1 MVRFSCTL
9 MREKT
14 RRPSGTCTTPRA
26 TIWSARICVSSLPSW
41 LMEVSSGVLSSPL
54 MVRSV
59 VVLPAPL
66 PPMSV
71 TISPLSTVSEMPLRA
86 WMLP

>member
-1 MVRFSCTL
+1 
-9 MREKT
+9 
-14 RRPSGTCTTPRA
+14 
-26 TIWSARICVSSLPSW
+26 
-41 LMEVSSGVLSSPL
+41 

-71 TISPLSTVSEMPLRA
+71 TMAPCG
-86 WMLP
+86 MLNEIPRSALIEP